1 MVFDQKME
9 KNNHWKTGPNHW
21 NFGVNHWNSLSFKN
35 RLKIH
40 RTSLWKW
47 FWELFGFLASWFFG
61 FPGLL
66 PENLLGFLASWL
78 FGLGTLGGCLRTFGG
93 CTAGSSTS
101 CLAAFGSSLGEGL
114 WMGGRQ
120 RLRRLL
126 ILLLLLVVVQL
137 LVLVV
142 RQRSASMPSWRQCAW
157 TKTKLLHDRGEV
169 SGEALREDLENTLSQ
184 NSYTRRARGLLKVV

>member
-1 MVFDQKME
+1 MKRLWIAV
-9 KNNHWKTGPNHW
+9 HLATLWCA
-21 NFGVNHWNSLSFKN
+21 VLSLAPAMATQAVDPATAADAA
-35 RLKIH
+35 L
-40 RTSLWKW
+40 
-47 FWELFGFLASWFFG
+47 
-61 FPGLL
+61 GL
-66 PENLLGFLASWL
+66 
-78 FGLGTLGGCLRTFGG
+78 
-93 CTAGSSTS
+93 
-101 CLAAFGSSLGEGL
+101 
-114 WMGGRQ
+114 GGRQ